1 MSAAGKSGAMLVE
14 DPDQTYENVL
24 AEIQSFEL
32 PIEATLRYGSFI
44 FCCFFFSGHKVVL
57 FTSFYPFL

>member
-1 MSAAGKSGAMLVE
+1 MSAAGKSGAYGTMLEE

-32 PIEATLRYGSFI
+32 PLEATLR
-44 FCCFFFSGHKVVL
+44 
-57 FTSFYPFL
+57 

>member
-1 MSAAGKSGAMLVE
+1 MMSAAGKSGAMLEE

-32 PIEATLRYGSFI
+32 PIEATLR
-44 FCCFFFSGHKVVL
+44 
-57 FTSFYPFL
+57 